1 MNWLDLILVLIIGGA
16 AVRGFFRGFIIEAC
30 TLLGLIVGIWA
41 GSHLNS
47 RAAEWMG
54 LDPHQEVIS
63 FIVIFLAVLT
73 LSGLIGQAL
82 TKVIDVAQLGLPN
95 KLAGVVFGALRSAFV
110 LSILLNILSAS
121 SIGWVGVRIDDARP
135 GSMFYSPVKD
145 FAPMIVP
152 ALGETKWVKRAIE
165 GMHEIASIGAKN

>member
-1 MNWLDLILVLIIGGA
+1 MNWLDVTLVLLIGGA
-16 AVRGFFRGFIIEAC
+16 AVRGFFRGFIIEVC
-30 TLLGLIVGIWA
+30 SLLGLVAGIWA
-41 GSHLNS
+41 GVHLNS

-63 FIVIFLAVLT
+63 FIVVFLAVLV
-73 LSGLIGQAL
+73 LSSLIGQAL

-95 KLAGVVFGALRSAFV
+95 KIAGIAFGALRSAFV

-121 SIGWVGVRIDDARP
+121 SIGWVGTRIEDARP
-135 GSMFYSPVKD
+135 GSVLYAPVKA

-152 ALGETKWVKRAIE
+152 ALRETKWVKKAIQE
-165 GMHEIASIGAKN
+165 FETTLDRS